1 MAKIETWF
9 PVTIYTEENL
19 FPHEQNKV
27 WKDYSI
33 DLQTKVSSGGDE
45 WEGGT
50 YTTHSTPYELSKDP
64 IFQPLVQKVT
74 EHVQQYAILHNSSY
88 EYRCLGGW
96 LNISDSDNF
105 QEFHTHNDS
114 TISAV
119 YYISAPPS
127 AGKIVFEDPK
137 EPDMLPLKNI
147 SQRNDLSF
155 VKVGYQPV
163 EGMLI
168 IFRSYLRHSVLRSS
182 MKDLRISA
190 AFNF

>member
-9 PVTIYTEENL
+9 PVAIYTESDL
-19 FPHEQNKV
+19 FDKEQNQI
-27 WKDYSI
+27 WRDYSVK
-33 DLQTKVSSGGDE
+33 LQSTVLSGGDE

-50 YTTHSTPYELSKDP
+50 YTTHDSTYELSKDP
-64 IFQPLVQKVT
+64 MFQPLINKVT
-74 EHVQQYAILHNSSY
+74 AHVNQYAALHNSSY
-88 EYRCLGGW
+88 EYKCLGGW
-96 LNISDSDNF
+96 LNISTSDNF

-119 YYISAPPS
+119 YYISAPEN

-147 SQRNDLSF
+147 AQRNELSF
-155 VKVGYQPV
+155 IKVGYQPV

-168 IFRSYLRHSVLRSS
+168 IFRSYLRHSVLRST